1 MTIEATLERIAIAL
15 EALAKTPQSP
25 FAPQPQPQ
33 VPAYT
38 MPQAPAA
45 PAPVPMPTAPVIPL
59 PTAQAAPVPVP
70 QYVPPQPAT
79 PAPMPGN
86 GHAAPFSTPAEF
98 TNYCMQKYRDLGP
111 VKGRCC
117 RPSSTNSDILAS
129 MPSGPISMPSSTP
142 KWRPCNEPCPPRAV
156 CALQVGTLP
165 RQRRRL

>member
-111 VKGRCC
+111 VKGPMLQTIINQLGHTSLNAV
-117 RPSSTNSDILAS
+117 RPDQYAEFYA
-129 MPSGPISMPSSTP
+129 
-142 KWRPCNEPCPPRAV
+142 KVE
-156 CALQVGTLP
+156 AL
-165 RQRRRL
+165 